1 MIHFSEN
8 VNIEINIAILE
19 GYVWYTEWGLR

>member
-19 GYVWYTEWGLR
+19 EYDWYTEWGLR

>member
-8 VNIEINIAILE
+8 VNVEINIAILE
-19 GYVWYTEWGLR
+19 RYVWYTEWGLR